1 MKNGIILVGATLSL
15 LITSCGGEKG
25 TGNASSNATE
35 SATLTK
41 FTIDTMAS
49 TLKWKGSKSEEDF
62 HVGSL
67 KFKSGSLSAQGAS
80 NVSGEFILN
89 MGSLVVEDEKLPSD
103 KKEILKGHLAAKDYF
118 DVSKFPEVSVKVNG
132 YKEGKLAT
140 TISLLGKEM
149 KQDIPVTLTNNGSK
163 TTIIGT
169 FDLDLKSLNIEGL
182 KVNEEKPD
190 ETIKSIVSFDLNIVL
205 NNK

>member
-41 FTIDTMAS
+41 LTIDTMAS

-89 MGSLVVEDEKLPSD
+89 MGSLVVEDKELPSD
-103 KKEILKGHLAAKDYF
+103 KKEMLKRHLAAKDYF